1 MLPKD
6 LEPTFGN
13 AQGKIFE
20 IVGEKKKK
28 QYKLVKEAKDGE
40 LGYTSPKY
48 WKLPLISGFIYRI
61 LLN

>member
-20 IVGEKKKK
+20 IVRENKKAIQTHKRS
-28 QYKLVKEAKDGE
+28 EG
-40 LGYTSPKY
+40 
-48 WKLPLISGFIYRI
+48 W
-61 LLN
+61 

>member
-20 IVGEKKKK
+20 IVGENKKAI
-28 QYKLVKEAKDGE
+28 QAYKRSKG
-40 LGYTSPKY
+40 
-48 WKLPLISGFIYRI
+48 W
-61 LLN
+61 